1 MSNTSAPLKSA
12 KQTQS
17 TPPKPPALKSED
29 LQLVAER
36 LALIQ
41 GHLSQLPA
49 FCVSGVTVLNGFL
62 LVAVK
67 VNGHN
72 LAVSGG
78 TWLLDGKDVTMLAG
92 DK

>member
-1 MSNTSAPLKSA
+1 MSNTLALSKNA
-12 KQTQS
+12 KRTRS
-17 TPPKPPALKSED
+17 TPPKPSASKDED

-41 GHLSQLPA
+41 GHLSQLPK

-67 VNGHN
+67 VNGHD

-78 TWLLDGKDVTMLAG
+78 TWMLDEKDITLFS
-92 DK
+92 